1 MSKGYILLA
10 RQLLRHSRFKPRGPF
25 TQFEAWY
32 WLIESAAFAPCEVPI
47 MTGTRRE
54 IITLQPGQLSHSIR
68 FLSAAWRWSPNRVQ
82 RFLRDLAMD
91 GSVDTHTDTAQT
103 LITLCNWGKYQRP
116 FSEADTATD
125 TATDTKKKELK
136 EKKDRAPKSA
146 AVPEGFAV
154 WFAIYP
160 RAIERPAAERNFKKV
175 MKSGAVSLEGLMA
188 ATARYAA
195 KIEREKPPAEYIKKP
210 ANWLRDGCFDD
221 GQKTEPVI
229 DPRTFSPDQW
239 QRRLGPYH
247 DNGAWSESWGP
258 KPGEPGCL
266 VPSHLIVT
274 PVSNSKGAA

>member
-10 RQLLRHSRFKPRGPF
+10 RQLLRH
-25 TQFEAWY
+25 
-32 WLIESAAFAPCEVPI
+32 
-47 MTGTRRE
+47 
-54 IITLQPGQLSHSIR
+54 
-68 FLSAAWRWSPNRVQ
+68 
-82 RFLRDLAMD
+82 
-91 GSVDTHTDTAQT
+91 
-103 LITLCNWGKYQRP
+103 
-116 FSEADTATD
+116 
-125 TATDTKKKELK
+125 
-136 EKKDRAPKSA
+136 
-146 AVPEGFAV
+146 
-154 WFAIYP
+154 
-160 RAIERPAAERNFKKV
+160 RNFKKV
-175 MKSGAVSLEGLMA
+175 MKSGVVPLEELMA

-195 KIEREKPPAEYIKKP
+195 KIEREKPDAEFIKKP

-258 KPGEPGCL
+258 KPGAPGCF